1 MTLATHHAPLNYQ
14 LAITHYQIT
23 NSRNVVQM
31 SKRAGRSL
39 KASAIGI
46 SRANQS
52 LLSFESKISLAD
64 EVEISR
70 TTVQKFFVG
79 KPIAREN
86 FHKIC
91 QKLQLPW
98 QAIAELPDED
108 EVSLAELAGVKEDI
122 DTVVQDVKQKA
133 RDYIESKCGIVRVLN
148 MSQPAKLNDI
158 FTQVNILEKI
168 SAQQRLEMTDL
179 LKKCAIGRLKHPEI
193 NQNIHE
199 RVSGIAV
206 IEKYPKLTIL
216 GKPGAGKTTFLKHV
230 ALQCIQDKLFIN
242 LVPVFVSLKVFAE
255 LEHQPTLLEWISS
268 IFDNYGVA
276 EPNIVKDLLAQG
288 RVLVLLDGLD
298 EVRQIDRPRV
308 ASAINSFYN
317 QFYHNRFVIT
327 CRTAAQEF
335 AIEEFVEVELA
346 DFDNPSIAE
355 FASKWFA
362 TKNPA
367 KTPQFLHKLQHNPTI
382 RELAN
387 NPLLLTLLCLIF
399 EETNL
404 PASRLE
410 LYQEGVDILL
420 RKWDAKRN
428 IEREQVYQKLSIQH
442 KQELLSHIA
451 FTFFERGDYFFR
463 QQEVEQYITNY
474 IEQLLDTE
482 ENREFLGDGTAILQS
497 IEAHHGLLLERSRGI
512 YSFSHLSFQEYFT
525 ARKIANSPPQL
536 LNLTLERLSDRLTIE
551 SRWREVTLLTVGM
564 LKNADYML
572 LLMKQKI
579 DKLLTD
585 SSLQTFLLWVNR
597 KSATASID
605 EKPATVRAFYYD
617 LALARIFSLFGSTF
631 ELARTLDVNF
641 NRSLE
646 PNLALDL
653 ALDRIL
659 ILPESIHRVSD
670 PERTIERVLE
680 RAISRAR
687 TSEPDLASE
696 LQKRKQQLSKTL
708 SKQQFQQWWQV
719 NGTVWT
725 EQLKQSL
732 QLRRD
737 IGHDWQFTQPQKQIL
752 KQYYDANLLLIESLK
767 VSFYVS
773 CEVREKIE
781 HTLLLPPNKTQ
792 D

>member
-1 MTLATHHAPLNYQ
+1 MN
-14 LAITHYQIT
+14 
-23 NSRNVVQM
+23 
-31 SKRAGRSL
+31 KRAGRSL
-39 KASAIGI
+39 KASVSGI

-52 LLSFESKISLAD
+52 LLSFESKIALAD
-64 EVEISR
+64 ELEISR
-70 TTVQKFFVG
+70 TTVQKFFFG

-98 QAIAELPDED
+98 QAIAEIPDED
-108 EVSLAELAGVKEDI
+108 KFVLEELAGVKEDT

-133 RDYIESKCGIVRVLN
+133 RGYIDSKCGIVRVLN
-148 MSQPAKLNDI
+148 MSQPAQLNDI
-158 FTQVNILEKI
+158 FTQVNILEQV

-179 LKKCAIGRLKHPEI
+179 LKRSSSSRMKDVEMNR
-193 NQNIHE
+193 NIQE
-199 RVSGIAV
+199 LSGIEA
-206 IEKYPKLTIL
+206 IKKYPKLTIF

-230 ALQCIQDKLFIN
+230 ALQCIQDKLFPH
-242 LVPVFVSLKVFAE
+242 LVPVFVSLKLFAE
-255 LEHQPTLLEWISS
+255 LEHQPTLLEWIFS

-276 EPNIVKDLLAQG
+276 KPNIAQDLLARG

-298 EVRQIDRPRV
+298 EVKQTDNQKV
-308 ASAINSFYN
+308 AIAINSFYN

-346 DFDNPSIAE
+346 DFDDTSIAE
-355 FASKWFA
+355 FVRKWFA
-362 TKNPA
+362 IKNPT
-367 KTPQFLHKLQHNPTI
+367 KTSTFLQKLQSNPSI

-428 IEREQVYQKLSIQH
+428 IEREQISQKLSIQH

-451 FTFFERGDYFFR
+451 FTSFERGDYFLK
-463 QQEVEQYITNY
+463 QQELEQYITNY
-474 IEQLLDTE
+474 IERLSSIEDTG
-482 ENREFLGDGTAILQS
+482 FSYAGTAILQS
-497 IEAHHGLLLERSRGI
+497 IEAHHGLLIERSRGI

-525 ARKIANSPPQL
+525 ARKIANSPPQI
-536 LNLTLERLSDRLTIE
+536 LNLTLERLSDRLTTE
-551 SRWREVTLLTVGM
+551 SRWREVTLLTVEM

-579 DKLLTD
+579 DDLLTD
-585 SSLQTFLLWVNR
+585 SSLKIFLLWVNR
-597 KSATASID
+597 KAATASID

-617 LALARIFSLFGSTF
+617 LALARIFSLFGGTF
-631 ELARTLDVNF
+631 KLARTLNVNF
-641 NRSLE
+641 NRTLE

-653 ALDRIL
+653 ALDRTLSI
-659 ILPESIHRVSD
+659 PEFVNRVAD
-670 PERTIERVLE
+670 PERTVERVLE
-680 RAISRAR
+680 RALFRAR
-687 TSEPDLASE
+687 SVEPDLVSE
-696 LQKRKQQLSKTL
+696 LQKMKQQLSKSRT
-708 SKQQFQQWWQV
+708 KQQFQQWWRV
-719 NGTVWT
+719 NGTAWSK
-725 EQLKQSL
+725 QLKQSV

-737 IGHDWQFTQPQKQIL
+737 IGRDWQFTQQQKQLL
-752 KQYYDANLLLIESLK
+752 KQYYDANVLLIESLK
-767 VSFYVS
+767 ASFHVS

-781 HTLLLPPNKTQ
+781 HTLLLPANHIQ